1 MKVKELKTKLN
12 ELDDEKEIKFW
23 LETDQ
28 GVMASPNMAPVEI
41 DELFDWY
48 DALDDMDYNCKE
60 PYESVIELYNFID
73 DVLGDMEN
81 KLELNPDFVNELK
94 KAENEESISVKI
106 RQPSFWKYVQEFK
119 TIDTIEDIMYTYKPL
134 LRFVTEKLPNTA
146 VWIKNNK
153 LYIKQKNNIS
163 LSSDIISQLLNINTR
178 HINDKYWKDGV
189 YSIILE

>member
-1 MKVKELKTKLN
+1 MKVKELKAKLN
-12 ELDDEKEIKFW
+12 KFDDEKEIKFW

-48 DALDDMDYNCKE
+48 DTLDTIDYNQKE
-60 PYESVIELYNFID
+60 PYESIAELYDFIN
-73 DVLGDMEN
+73 DVLGYMEN
-81 KLELNPDFVNELK
+81 KLELDPDFVNELK
-94 KAENEESISVKI
+94 EAKNEEFIPVKI
-106 RQPSFWKYVQEFK
+106 RQPSFWEYVQELK

-134 LRFVTEKLPNTA
+134 LRFVNEKLPDTE

-178 HINDKYWKDGV
+178 HINDRYWKDGV

>member
-12 ELDDEKEIKFW
+12 EFDDEKEIKFW
-23 LETDQ
+23 IETDQ

-48 DALDDMDYNCKE
+48 DTLDTIDYNQKE
-60 PYESVIELYNFID
+60 PYESITELYDFIN
-73 DVLGDMEN
+73 DVLGEMEN
-81 KLELNPDFVNELK
+81 KLELDPDFVNELK
-94 KAENEESISVKI
+94 EAKNEEFISVKI
-106 RQPSFWKYVQEFK
+106 RQPSFWEYVQELK

-134 LRFVTEKLPNTA
+134 LRFVSEKLPDTE

-163 LSSDIISQLLNINTR
+163 LSSDIISQLLNINIR
-178 HINDKYWKDGV
+178 YINDKYWKDGI